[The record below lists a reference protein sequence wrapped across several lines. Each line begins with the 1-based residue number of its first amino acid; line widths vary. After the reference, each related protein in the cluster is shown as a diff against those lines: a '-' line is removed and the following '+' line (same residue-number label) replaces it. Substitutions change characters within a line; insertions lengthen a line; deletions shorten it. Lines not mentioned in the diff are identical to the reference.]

1 MAVAGSVFNL
11 LFVVAGLF
19 LLRHFG
25 RLSPLTAFLLAG
37 AGSLLAACI
46 LLARIALAGHE
57 ISRTDK
63 ILWRPVLA
71 ENWHYGRW
79 LVGSTVLNSVTTQT
93 QTFLVAFF
101 LGLSAAGIL
110 RAMQL
115 PMLVMVQ
122 VLAAAG
128 PLILPSFSYDFG
140 LGRMK
145 QLQHKARLVNVML
158 GTAEVCFVAILVLFS
173 GRVEHLLFAGKYAAH
188 AWLMPVL
195 ALIPTCMGMS
205 MGYAMAMR
213 ARQKPH
219 FDLVANAIAAP
230 AAVLSA
236 LAFTYWW
243 GLAGAATSMVAGS
256 AVYMICVLKIYSST
270 AHEPEMQPQSA
281 NPETP

>member
-1 MAVAGSVFNL
+1 MAVGGSAFNL
-11 LFVVAGLF
+11 SFVLAGLF

-25 RLSPLTAFLLAG
+25 RLSPLTAFLLTG

-46 LLARIALAGHE
+46 LLARVAFASDE
-57 ISRTDK
+57 ISPAGR

-79 LVGSTVLNSVTTQT
+79 LVGSTILNSITNQT

-122 VLAAAG
+122 ILAAAG

-158 GTAEVCFVAILVLFS
+158 GTAEVCFVAILVLFA

-195 ALIPTCMGMS
+195 ALIPMCMGIS

-213 ARQKPH
+213 ARQKPR
-219 FDLVANAIAAP
+219 FDLIANAIAAP
-230 AAVLSA
+230 AAVFSA
-236 LAFTYWW
+236 IALTYWW

-256 AVYMICVLKIYSST
+256 AVYMICVLKLYSSIS
-270 AHEPEMQPQSA
+270 HQPEKQSQSVK
-281 NPETP
+281 PGTQ